1 MTNQIIGFKEND
13 MVLQIFNKSAFIEIS
28 VVIIAILGIILVLK
42 DKKLSP
48 LAKILWLF
56 FVLIFNFIAVICFL
70 VWKKMNKNEISCS
83 NS

>member
-1 MTNQIIGFKEND
+1 ML
-13 MVLQIFNKSAFIEIS
+13 LQIFNKPAFIEIS

-48 LAKILWLF
+48 LAKILWLI
-56 FVLIFNFIAVICFL
+56 FVLLFNFIAVICYL
-70 VWKKMNKNEISCS
+70 IWKKMDKKEINCS

>member
-1 MTNQIIGFKEND
+1 ML
-13 MVLQIFNKSAFIEIS
+13 LQIFNKSAFIEIS

-48 LAKILWLF
+48 LAKVMWLI
-56 FVLIFNFIAVICFL
+56 FVVAFNFIAVISFL
-70 VWKKMNKNEISCS
+70 VWKKMDKREESCL